1 MTIEDSDKPAEPG
14 AEKLPQQHVS
24 HLLDDVLKD
33 TEESAPTN
41 LRYPI
46 ILDVLLGLGL
56 LVAVGG
62 FTVGLFNMYI
72 VHSAA
77 QAVSTQQYGAA
88 ISMLQSAPLPQVFS
102 RPGSDTEE
110 LLSKARYLD
119 AMDKIERGG
128 NKEEAIRELSAINTR
143 SKYFN
148 LAQEV
153 INENTEPS
161 PVLLQVGAEHN
172 VSPEQ
177 ANENKNAE
185 KPTILEKTIKES
197 E

>member
-1 MTIEDSDKPAEPG
+1 MEESENPAQSEP
-14 AEKLPQQHVS
+14 AKVQQHVS
-24 HLLDDVLKD
+24 HLLNDVL
-33 TEESAPTN
+33 EGSAAPEARN

-56 LVAVGG
+56 LAAVGG

-77 QAVSTQQYGAA
+77 QAISTQQFGAA

-128 NKEEAIRELSAINTR
+128 NIEEAIRELSAINTR

-148 LAQEV
+148 LAQQV

-161 PVLLQVGAEHN
+161 PILLQVGAEHN
-172 VSPEQ
+172 ANSEDLQKSKSSEQ
-177 ANENKNAE
+177 ESL
-185 KPTILEKTIKES
+185 LEKTLKSPE
-197 E
+197 